1 MIAAYLSL
9 LRSVTRR
16 WPWWALF
23 ASTLMLAIA
32 HAFETFGGLPPC
44 LLCLKQREVYW
55 TAMGVAAAAIVAGPV
70 LKRPVVV
77 RLLCAALALV
87 FLYGMGLAVW
97 HAGAE
102 WKWWPGPE
110 ACALSVDADVS
121 ASGLNDFLGGA
132 EQPRPSCEVA
142 LWRFLGLSMA
152 GWNALISL
160 KLAVLSG
167 LAAAGFGSRK

>member
-9 LRSVTRR
+9 LRFVTRR

-23 ASTLMLAIA
+23 ASALMLAIA
-32 HAFETFGGLPPC
+32 HAFERFGGLAPC

-55 TAMGVAAAAIVAGPV
+55 TAMAVAAAGIAAGY
-70 LKRPVVV
+70 LFKRPVVT
-77 RLLCAALALV
+77 RLFCAALALI
-87 FLYGMGLAVW
+87 FLYGVGLATW

-110 ACALSVDADVS
+110 ACAIDPKGTFTT
-121 ASGLNDFLGGA
+121 SGINDLLDGA
-132 EQPRPSCEVA
+132 KQATPSCEVA

-152 GWNALISL
+152 GWNVLISL
-160 KLAVLSG
+160 KLAVLSV
-167 LAAAGFGSRK
+167 LAALGFGDRK

>member
-16 WPWWALF
+16 WPWWALLSS
-23 ASTLMLAIA
+23 ALMLAIA

-55 TAMGVAAAAIVAGPV
+55 TAMGVAGAGIAAGYVF
-70 LKRPVVV
+70 KRPAVT
-77 RLLCAALALV
+77 RLFCAALALV
-87 FLYGMGLAVW
+87 FLYGMGLATW

-102 WKWWPGPE
+102 WSWWPGPE
-110 ACALSVDADVS
+110 ACA
-121 ASGLNDFLGGA
+121 NDPKATFSNNGIGDMLGGA
-132 EQPRPSCEVA
+132 EQKLPSCEVA
-142 LWRFLGLSMA
+142 LWHFLGLSMA

>member
-23 ASTLMLAIA
+23 ASALMLAIA
-32 HAFETFGGLPPC
+32 HAFERFGGLSPC

-55 TAMGVAAAAIVAGPV
+55 AAMGVAAAGIAAGLV
-70 LKRPVVV
+70 FKRPVVTRV
-77 RLLCAALALV
+77 FCAVLALV
-87 FLYGMGLAVW
+87 FLYGVGLATW

-110 ACALSVDADVS
+110 ACAIDKNATFS
-121 ASGLNDFLGGA
+121 AGGINDLLGGA
-132 EQPRPSCEVA
+132 EQKLPSCEVA

-152 GWNALISL
+152 GWNVLISL
-160 KLAVLSG
+160 KLAVLSA
-167 LAAAGFGSRK
+167 LAALGFGDRK